1 MPKPGGLKQQLAIIF
16 HDFVSQL
23 IYAKLRWTVLPVLDE
38 FTAVGWLR
46 GSAQCISDCPLP
58 MTNRQHQ
65 YVLTMREEMQERN
78 WECARPLEA

>member
-1 MPKPGGLKQQLAIIF
+1 MEFIF

-58 MTNRQHQ
+58 MTNR
-65 YVLTMREEMQERN
+65 
-78 WECARPLEA
+78 

>member
-1 MPKPGGLKQQLAIIF
+1 MEFIF

-46 GSAQCISDCPLP
+46 GSAQCISDSSHQIKHLPSTSTPLSF
-58 MTNRQHQ
+58 
-65 YVLTMREEMQERN
+65 
-78 WECARPLEA
+78 C